1 MIKVTR
7 ELILNIFEQLI
18 VLILGGISIAISWEV
33 LKNYKSLDSTFKI
46 SETPIF
52 DVPTIVICFSPSTE
66 NYVYG
71 VDFNISKF
79 WNGNKD
85 DSILVEGHNPA
96 KSITLT
102 KLLTSFNGICYKLT
116 TTSIFERSFNVE
128 LISVTFNGS
137 LSARIL
143 PNVLFFFTDEKNAFG
158 ITATN
163 WNDGEM
169 WRFEMNKYKSFV
181 EIALKTETYSFLTD
195 GKHGLFI
202 KERNAAKMFFDVCL
216 MIAKLCKKLIR
227 LREHS

>member
-202 KERNAAKMFFDVCL
+202 KQRNAAKMFFDVCL
-216 MIAKLCKKLIR
+216 MIAKICKKSICP
-227 LREHS
+227 REHS

>member
-102 KLLTSFNGICYKLT
+102 KLLT
-116 TTSIFERSFNVE
+116 V
-128 LISVTFNGS
+128 
-137 LSARIL
+137 
-143 PNVLFFFTDEKNAFG
+143 
-158 ITATN
+158 
-163 WNDGEM
+163 
-169 WRFEMNKYKSFV
+169 
-181 EIALKTETYSFLTD
+181 
-195 GKHGLFI
+195 
-202 KERNAAKMFFDVCL
+202 
-216 MIAKLCKKLIR
+216 
-227 LREHS
+227 